1 MSLVECYVHNG
12 VGNTSSALVNRARD
26 VIYGYYDANGNAV
39 PGWKAAGVKVE
50 VYAAEEQTVAV
61 TGVLTAMPG
70 FDKPS
75 LITQA
80 TEVVFAYLQGL
91 EIGAPA
97 ILSEII
103 DLTQEIDGVYTFV
116 PSAPVADTT
125 VAKKTKIM
133 PGAITNT

>member
-39 PGWKAAGVKVE
+39 PGWKAAGVKEE

-70 FDKPS
+70 FDKRSEEHTSEIPS
-75 LITQA
+75 LKRTPYAVSCVRLKNTQIH
-80 TEVVFAYLQGL
+80 G
-91 EIGAPA
+91 
-97 ILSEII
+97 S
-103 DLTQEIDGVYTFV
+103 
-116 PSAPVADTT
+116 
-125 VAKKTKIM
+125 
-133 PGAITNT
+133 

>member
-80 TEVVFAYLQGL
+80 TEVVRSEEHTSELQSL
-91 EIGAPA
+91 MRISYA
-97 ILSEII
+97 
-103 DLTQEIDGVYTFV
+103 VF
-116 PSAPVADTT
+116 
-125 VAKKTKIM
+125 
-133 PGAITNT
+133 